1 MTPATHLNEKI
12 LRIGDSGRVLSPVRH
27 GILARCMH
35 PVFWKKSI
43 RFCLRKQSASTR
55 FLEKA
60 RLEGVGK
67 TALVL
72 KFVDDIVK
80 TDKFTTLGQ
89 PGTSFGTLVAVV
101 AWFFTKKSVR
111 VFLFVLFFVRFV
123 SGIDYKTKMLWMRGS
138 GGLGG

>member
-1 MTPATHLNEKI
+1 M
-12 LRIGDSGRVLSPVRH
+12 D
-27 GILARCMH
+27 
-35 PVFWKKSI
+35 KS
-43 RFCLRKQSASTR
+43 
-55 FLEKA
+55 

-101 AWFFTKKSVR
+101 AWFFTKKTVH
-111 VFLFVLFFVRFV
+111 FLFVVFFFSFCFRH
-123 SGIDYKTKMLWMRGS
+123 
-138 GGLGG
+138 